1 MAQTFFS
8 RVCTLLTVC
17 LIPLAVYAE
26 NYDTWSDSTYDF
38 SSVHTLYIDT
48 LDTSSLQTDTPLKVY
63 RLKKDFQKK
72 AAALKGA
79 AVVTPA
85 LEPPAPAAVRQ
96 EAAKKET
103 AKKEKPI
110 SQSVEIKHAV
120 TSDPAADMPSE
131 NTAAVSAETAEAAL
145 PEKSTAT
152 VSPTPS
158 PAPVVIPQAAIDA
171 KADAYVTAQLL
182 TYHVGT
188 GLIPAHTE
196 WNSYSVRDVYYDRDG
211 HPHWFYHDV
220 SYPVYVP
227 DAYVPMATVRVRF
240 AVYDVKTG
248 KLVSY
253 SEDMRTRGSSDDLRG
268 VYQRI
273 LDRFFKNLKKT
284 LNG

>member
-17 LIPLAVYAE
+17 LIPLAAYAE

-79 AVVTPA
+79 AVVMPA
-85 LEPPAPAAVRQ
+85 LEPPAPAAVHQ
-96 EAAKKET
+96 EAVKKET
-103 AKKEKPI
+103 PI
-110 SQSVEIKHAV
+110 PQSVEIKHAV

-131 NTAAVSAETAEAAL
+131 TTAAVPAETAEAAL

-152 VSPTPS
+152 AATTPS
-158 PAPVVIPQAAIDA
+158 PAPAVIPQAAIDA

-248 KLVSY
+248 KLVSC

-284 LNG
+284 VL

>member
-79 AVVTPA
+79 AVVMPA
-85 LEPPAPAAVRQ
+85 LEPPAPAAVCQ
-96 EAAKKET
+96 EAV
-103 AKKEKPI
+103 KKEKPI

-120 TSDPAADMPSE
+120 TSDPAADISSDTAPS
-131 NTAAVSAETAEAAL
+131 TKPSVSVATTTTTAVSLTQL
-145 PEKSTAT
+145 QP
-152 VSPTPS
+152 
-158 PAPVVIPQAAIDA
+158 PAPIIIPQEAIDA
-171 KADAYVTAQLL
+171 RADAYVTAQLL
-182 TYHVGT
+182 AYQVST

-196 WNSYSVRDVYYDRDG
+196 WDSYSVRDVYYDRDG

-227 DAYVPMATVRVRF
+227 DAYIPMATVQVRF

-248 KLVSY
+248 KLISY
-253 SEDMRTRGSSDDLRG
+253 SEDARTRGSSDDLRG

-273 LDRFFKNLKKT
+273 IDRFFKNLKKEIHR
-284 LNG
+284 

>member
-8 RVCTLLTVC
+8 RVCILLTIC

-26 NYDTWSDSTYDF
+26 NYDTWSDSAYDF
-38 SSVHTLYIDT
+38 SSVHTIYVDT

-72 AAALKGA
+72 AAAVKGV
-79 AVVTPA
+79 AVVMPA
-85 LEPPAPAAVRQ
+85 LEPPAPSALRQ
-96 EAAKKET
+96 ESSKKEAAKKE
-103 AKKEKPI
+103 APVP
-110 SQSVEIKHAV
+110 QSVEIKHAT
-120 TSDPAADMPSE
+120 TSDPAANMPSE
-131 NTAAVSAETAEAAL
+131 NISAESANTAAAAL
-145 PEKSTAT
+145 PKKSAAAISMS
-152 VSPTPS
+152 SPM
-158 PAPVVIPQAAIDA
+158 PVVIPQAAVNA
-171 KADAYVTAQLL
+171 NADAYVTAQLL

-196 WNSYSVRDVYYDRDG
+196 WNSYSVRDVYYDRNG

-240 AVYDVKTG
+240 AVYDIKTG
-248 KLVSY
+248 KLVFC

-273 LDRFFKNLKKT
+273 IDRFFKNLKKE
-284 LNG
+284 LKK